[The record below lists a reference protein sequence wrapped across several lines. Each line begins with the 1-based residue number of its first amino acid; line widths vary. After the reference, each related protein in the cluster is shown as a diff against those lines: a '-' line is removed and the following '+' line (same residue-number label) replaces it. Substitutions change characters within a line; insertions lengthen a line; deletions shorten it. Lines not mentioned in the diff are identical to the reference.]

1 MIKETTPSREAK
13 RLGVRSL
20 QEASSISQTS
30 RKTLENWYHNR
41 PSLFRAVIIGC
52 VSIKRTNEESKEE
65 HF

>member
-20 QEASSISQTS
+20 QEASNISQTS

-41 PSLFRAVIIGC
+41 PALFRTVIIGC